1 MFANKSPLDWLAW
14 TGRLTAFAVRV
25 VPRAAGAIL
34 RPDWW
39 ARPLYGMVIGALPL
53 AAVTGMALGV
63 VIWLHTRDVLAR
75 TGTGAVEY
83 LPTFLSAAVLL
94 ELAPV
99 GAGLILAARTGAS
112 LGAELASMRVGE
124 QIDAMELLGVSPFR
138 RLVGPRVLACV
149 LAVPVLHVL
158 IAAVALVSGYAAE
171 SVTGQT
177 TVLKFDAA
185 AMRELYLSDV
195 VPAALK
201 TLVFGLVVGVTGC
214 FIGLTAGEGSE
225 GVGHA
230 ATDSVV
236 MCSLFVL
243 AADVLLV
250 GLIKAVQQFSV
261 Q

>member
-1 MFANKSPLDWLAW
+1 MFANKTPFDWLAW
-14 TGRLTAFAVRV
+14 VGNLAAFGGRS
-25 VPRAAGAIL
+25 VPRAVAAVG
-34 RPDWW
+34 RPGWW
-39 ARPLYGMVIGALPL
+39 VRPLHGMIVGALPL
-53 AAVTGMALGV
+53 AVITGVTLGV

-99 GAGLILAARTGAS
+99 GAGLIVAARTGAS

-124 QIDAMELLGVSPFR
+124 QIDALELLGVSPAG
-138 RLVGPRVLACV
+138 RLIGPRVLACV
-149 LAVPVLHVL
+149 LAVPVLHAL
-158 IAAVALVSGYAAE
+158 IAAVALVSGFAAE
-171 SVTGQT
+171 AVTGQT
-177 TVLKFDAA
+177 TLLKYDAA
-185 AMRELYLSDV
+185 AMRELYLIDV

-214 FIGLTAGEGSE
+214 FIGLTAGDGSE

-236 MCSLFVL
+236 MCSIFVL

-250 GLIKAVQQFSV
+250 GLIKALQVLMG
-261 Q
+261 